1 MGPIGRIEREAQGGP
16 VTGLRQVNI
25 CAEFEPRP
33 LRPQNL
39 WFFPLD
45 FMASLC
51 VDFKYMSPYLHISIR
66 LVCGKC
72 FLLHLLGF
80 H

>member
-1 MGPIGRIEREAQGGP
+1 MDPIGRIEREAQGGP

-51 VDFKYMSPYLHISIR
+51 VDFK
-66 LVCGKC
+66 
-72 FLLHLLGF
+72 
-80 H
+80 